1 MYMYSEGLADFEGA
15 VTGKLHLTEVDSGHG
30 VSTSCIARLN
40 GQLCASWWVAIA
52 PVQAV
57 KQFPC
62 KLRYI
67 RVSHRI
73 LKWGGGE

>member
-1 MYMYSEGLADFEGA
+1 MYMYSEGLADSEGA

-57 KQFPC
+57 TKAIPLCHTGFW
-62 KLRYI
+62 
-67 RVSHRI
+67 S
-73 LKWGGGE
+73 GGGGGGG